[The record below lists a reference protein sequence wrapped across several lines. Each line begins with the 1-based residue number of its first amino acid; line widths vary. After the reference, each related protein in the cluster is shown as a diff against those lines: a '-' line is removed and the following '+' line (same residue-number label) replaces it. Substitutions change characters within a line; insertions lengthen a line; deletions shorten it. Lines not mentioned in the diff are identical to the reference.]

1 MAQALVGDPSVL
13 LCDEPL
19 LSLDLAHQQVVANL
33 IDRRRRAADTAVVFV
48 THEIN
53 PILPLVDRVL
63 YLVDGRFRVGTPDEV
78 MTSAT
83 LSTLYRTDVDV
94 LRVRGR
100 LVVGRRRRALPPR
113 GGDVIERLF
122 TFTGTGELLGQGFVQ
137 SALLAAALLG
147 LVAGVLAPLI
157 VARGMAFAVHGT
169 AELAFTGGAAALLAG
184 VSVSLGAVAGAVTAG
199 IVFGLLGLRARE
211 RDSVIGVVL
220 AFGLGL
226 GVLMIAL
233 YPGRAANKFGLLTG
247 SIVAVD
253 STNLAV
259 LGTVTVVVLAVLAVV
274 YRPLL
279 FASTDPDVAVAR
291 GVPVR
296 LLSPLFAVLI
306 ALTTALA
313 VPIVGAVIVL
323 AVTVIPGAAAAR
335 VTASPV
341 VATLLAV
348 LFAEL
353 ALVGGTVA
361 SLAPGLPVSG
371 YVATIAFLCYLGCR
385 LLGRQRA

>member
-1 MAQALVGDPSVL
+1 
-13 LCDEPL
+13 
-19 LSLDLAHQQVVANL
+19 
-33 IDRRRRAADTAVVFV
+33 
-48 THEIN
+48 
-53 PILPLVDRVL
+53 
-63 YLVDGRFRVGTPDEV
+63 
-78 MTSAT
+78 
-83 LSTLYRTDVDV
+83 
-94 LRVRGR
+94 
-100 LVVGRRRRALPPR
+100 
-113 GGDVIERLF
+113 
-122 TFTGTGELLGQGFVQ
+122 
-137 SALLAAALLG
+137 
-147 LVAGVLAPLI
+147 
-157 VARGMAFAVHGT
+157 
-169 AELAFTGGAAALLAG
+169 
-184 VSVSLGAVAGAVTAG
+184 
-199 IVFGLLGLRARE
+199 
-211 RDSVIGVVL
+211 VIGVVL

-233 YPGRAANKFGLLTG
+233 YPGRAANKLGLLTG
-247 SIVAVD
+247 SIVSVD
-253 STNLAV
+253 STN
-259 LGTVTVVVLAVLAVV
+259 LAVLAVV

-371 YVATIAFLCYLGCR
+371 YVATIAFLCYVGCR